1 MNAISVSRFA
11 TAAKKGLALLLAVAF
26 SVFLL
31 TACSSGAQE
40 TQEAGID
47 VKVCVVENK
56 DAGISAQE
64 VAVEVPEGATAYDA
78 LEASGLEFVASDS
91 DYGKFIE
98 SIVGVAN
105 GDFGET
111 SWWLYTANGEEVTV
125 GCDSFELTDGDSI
138 EWTYYL

>member
-1 MNAISVSRFA
+1 MNAISTSRFA
-11 TAAKKGLALLLAVAF
+11 TAAKKGLALLLAFAF
-26 SVFLL
+26 SALLL
-31 TACSSGAQE
+31 TACSSG
-40 TQEAGID
+40 TQESQEANID
-47 VKVCVVENK
+47 VTVCIVENQ

-78 LEASGLEFVASDS
+78 LEASGFEFVASDS
-91 DYGKFIE
+91 EYGKFIE

-111 SWWLYTANGEEVTV
+111 SWWLYTANGEEVMV
-125 GCDSFELTDGDSI
+125 GCDAFELTNGDSI